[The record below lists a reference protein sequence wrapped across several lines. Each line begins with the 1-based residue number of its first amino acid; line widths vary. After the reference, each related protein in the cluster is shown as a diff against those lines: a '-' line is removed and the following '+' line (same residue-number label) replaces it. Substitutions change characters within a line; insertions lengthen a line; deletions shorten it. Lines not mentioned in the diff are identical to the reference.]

1 MLTKEYLPLVHQHLN
16 RVSHWLPFLV
26 PLVEIIRFFS
36 MGLVFLIIV
45 HKINN
50 FKVMKGDP
58 AAKAWLS
65 FNHFVLL

>member
-1 MLTKEYLPLVHQHLN
+1 MLIKECLPLVHQPLN
-16 RVSHWLPFLV
+16 RVSHWLAFLV